1 MVVGHDAGVLTLS
14 ALDLGPL
21 PTPLPRHYAVAG
33 LLLLLAESPAHGY
46 DLVTRLEPLG
56 LPAAD
61 LSSHYRML
69 RAMERDGLIASHWE
83 QSATGPDRRL
93 YRLTPAGV
101 SDLHDWGR
109 ILGSGHQLLG
119 HYLDRYEDLI
129 GHRAA
134 DGAA

>member
-1 MVVGHDAGVLTLS
+1 MLN
-14 ALDLGPL
+14 ALDLGRS
-21 PTPLPRHYAVAG
+21 PTPLPRHYAVAS

-46 DLVTRLEPLG
+46 DLVTRLGSLG
-56 LPAAD
+56 LAATD

-69 RAMERDGLIASHWE
+69 RAMEHDGLIASHWE
-83 QSATGPDRRL
+83 HSATGPDRRL

-109 ILGSGHQLLG
+109 ILGCGHQSLG
-119 HYLDRYEDLI
+119 DYLDRYENLM